1 MITLIRSECCFLF
14 VLSPDAPQF
23 HFRMSAAPRRQDD
36 DDERMRVLCARRL
49 ILQWNKYN
57 KEEEKKSLLLSGVLL
72 DQVVII
78 NHNAFYVLV
87 NVILFSDRCF
97 LERNRRLPDRKETGK
112 VWRLFN
118 TTTTKNMYRC
128 LLLGRMA
135 RNGSMTNG

>member
-57 KEEEKKSLLLSGVLL
+57 KEEEKKKLTSFRCTFGSSRYNKPQRILRPCECYFIFFRPVLPRAE
-72 DQVVII
+72 Q
-78 NHNAFYVLV
+78 ATAG
-87 NVILFSDRCF
+87 
-97 LERNRRLPDRKETGK
+97 PQGDRKG
-112 VWRLFN
+112 
-118 TTTTKNMYRC
+118 
-128 LLLGRMA
+128 MA
-135 RNGSMTNG
+135 LI

>member
-14 VLSPDAPQF
+14 VLSPAPQF